1 MPPLPP
7 ITQALILINVAMF
20 CLDDALS
27 GGALRFYLELWP
39 LQGGHFMPWQLV
51 SYAFLHGSMGHLF
64 FNMLALWM
72 FGGELERVWGN
83 RRYLEFLLASV
94 VAAAATQLL
103 MSFLGGWSN
112 PMVGASGGIY
122 GLLLAYAMMFPNR
135 IIMPLFPPIPMKV
148 KYYVLG
154 FGLLELFLSW
164 QDTTSGIAHFAHLGG
179 MLGGWLMIR
188 YWRGQPPFKSRRG
201 PGRRF

>member
-20 CLDDALS
+20 CLDVALS
-27 GGALRFYLELWP
+27 GGALQFYLELWP
-39 LQGGHFMPWQLV
+39 LQSGHFMPWQLV
-51 SYAFLHGSMGHLF
+51 SYAFLHGSIEHLF

-72 FGGELERVWGN
+72 FGGELERVWGY
-83 RRYLEFLLASV
+83 RRYLQFLLASV
-94 VAAAATQLL
+94 VAAGATQLL
-103 MSFLGGWSN
+103 MSFLGGWGN

-135 IIMPLFPPIPMKV
+135 IIMPLIPPVPMKV

-154 FGLLELFLSW
+154 FGLLELLLSW
-164 QDTTSGIAHFAHLGG
+164 KDTTSGIAHFAHLGG
-179 MLGGWLMIR
+179 MLGGWLTIR
-188 YWRGQPPFKSRRG
+188 YWRGQPPFKPRRG
-201 PGRRF
+201 PGRR